1 MQHIFAN
8 FTPPVM
14 DTKLEEH
21 HLLKGWTTAFFNVF
35 SNRMINDV
43 GTEIQHSNFLMIVP
57 LKEQ

>member
-21 HLLKGWTTAFFNVF
+21 HLLNSFFNVF

-57 LKEQ
+57 LKEE